1 MEFVL
6 HFKNKSLK
14 TPFCHVRLPGCHW
27 QRPRLEREAVPS
39 PLSKGIY
46 LLGGLQKPELPFN
59 EKRHTRYVQSS
70 ESYMLKLRRKNTALV
85 RKNLYE
91 PNIQTLNYDDLYA
104 FC

>member
-46 LLGGLQKPELPFN
+46 FILCLHSGSRSLQAGIVLDEKSICLGNFRREICTENWLELALEKAKLGL
-59 EKRHTRYVQSS
+59 
-70 ESYMLKLRRKNTALV
+70 
-85 RKNLYE
+85 
-91 PNIQTLNYDDLYA
+91 
-104 FC
+104 